1 LKFEKFENGYGGCL
15 IGSFRKEKIIST
27 LNIPERY
34 DPLLIIALGKPKDT
48 VRLEEIDEGQD
59 IKYYRDE
66 QGIHRVP
73 KRKLENIIIQYLNF
87 DFLA

>member
-1 LKFEKFENGYGGCL
+1 MKFEKFENGYGGCL
-15 IGSFRKEKIIST
+15 IGIYRKEKIIST

-34 DPLLIIALGKPKDT
+34 DPLLIIALGKPKET

-66 QGIHRVP
+66 QGIHHVP
-73 KRKLENIIIQYLNF
+73 KRKLENIIIS
-87 DFLA
+87 AHPMA